1 MERSCGVSP
10 TRADEWSETPLEIR
24 GVQGIDYQLEGRD
37 LPRKWAFGVGEGWD
51 EVWSRGGRPV
61 TLPRIGW
68 QTPMYRSTVKVTVS
82 QTAVLLHVL
91 PSDMTW
97 PR

>member
-1 MERSCGVSP
+1 VGYKESIISWEVETSHGNGHLGWGRGGVEVWSCGV
-10 TRADEWSETPLEIR
+10 
-24 GVQGIDYQLEGRD
+24 
-37 LPRKWAFGVGEGWD
+37 
-51 EVWSRGGRPV
+51 RPE